1 MALESE
7 QRGTQIGQ
15 FCGGSFRLDSMPF
28 ENIDQARLGPEQF
41 QLLLGANINNL
52 STSGTNLVRVFLR
65 APAEGRKTHINLSY
79 D

>member
-7 QRGTQIGQ
+7 QRATPIGQ

-28 ENIDQARLGPEQF
+28 ENIDQTRLGPEQF

-52 STSGTNLVRVFLR
+52 STSETNLVRVFLR
-65 APAEGRKTHINLSY
+65 APAGRRKTHINLSY
-79 D
+79 A